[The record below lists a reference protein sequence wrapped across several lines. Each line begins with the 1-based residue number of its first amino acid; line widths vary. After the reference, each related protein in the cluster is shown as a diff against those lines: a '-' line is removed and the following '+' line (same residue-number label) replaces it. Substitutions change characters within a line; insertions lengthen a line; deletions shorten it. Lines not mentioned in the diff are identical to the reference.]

1 MIVLA
6 IDPGF
11 ERLGWSVG
19 QILPAGK
26 INLLSYGLITT
37 PKNSRLSARYLAII
51 NQMQALIKEFS
62 PGEVAI
68 ENLFVFKNQKTVMQV
83 AEIRGILFSLFFQA
97 NLRVWQYSPPQIKAA
112 VAGFGRADKKAVEKM
127 VRWQLKLPTEK
138 ILIDDTIDALA
149 VLLTHATSRGLS
161 EFI

>member
-37 PKNSRLSARYLAII
+37 SKSARLSARYGEII
-51 NQMQALIKEFS
+51 KQVKALIDEFS
-62 PGEVAI
+62 PGEIAI

-83 AEIRGILFSLFFQA
+83 AEIRGMLFALFFEK
-97 NLRVWQYSPPQIKAA
+97 NLRVWQYTPPQIKAA
-112 VAGFGRADKKAVEKM
+112 VAGFGRADKKGVEKL
-127 VRWQLKLPTEK
+127 VRLQLKLPVEK
-138 ILIDDTIDALA
+138 KIIDDTIDALA
-149 VLLTHATSRGLS
+149 ILLTHATSRGLS